1 MREKST
7 VGRET
12 VLDKQCNVSLAWPES
27 RKIGEKVKERWSTEY
42 DSQSHFLMEALDR
55 AFDARTVSSPWLL
68 SSITRKRELCVRF
81 NRRVRLSS
89 SLMPDLATKENR
101 DWGVGEEGSVSF
113 DRRVIVREGAG
124 FDLVFEQIPEIS
136 P

>member
-1 MREKST
+1 M
-7 VGRET
+7 
-12 VLDKQCNVSLAWPES
+12 
-27 RKIGEKVKERWSTEY
+27 STEY

-89 SLMPDLATKENR
+89 SLMPISPRKKTETGGSGR
-101 DWGVGEEGSVSF
+101 RGSVVLN
-113 DRRVIVREGAG
+113 RRVIVHEGAG